1 MLKKWKV
8 YFISLFFTAMFL
20 TGCQERNTE
29 NIKNKKDGYTEKVQ
43 AEMKAQERKI
53 ADNLYLNCS
62 IPEVSENAT
71 EYDISLKKYDFQTLC
86 QDILGNTEEYEISV
100 DENIGI
106 YTAEKENGGQ
116 LLVRNG
122 SIDYYKDMNSNLI
135 GNLIIDQIMDSQ
147 DTVVSSLASLEEIK
161 NRDDVK
167 HIEKEINSYMKPD
180 KGQLIICDAG
190 SYSAKQLQEIEN
202 ELVKIVGNAQDVVE
216 SWDGEVYTALRFQI
230 VLNEIPVFGRSEPEQ
245 GMYGEFNVNFQ
256 SYADIILC
264 DGKLITLSIQNMY
277 DIIAE
282 NEVKIISA
290 ENALNKIKQKY
301 TDIITSEKQTIEQI
315 WLEYVAIPQWDS
327 KSSEG
332 QFWKL
337 YWCFLKRDEEGCLWA
352 ERINAVTGGDLS
364 YGE

>member
-8 YFISLFFTAMFL
+8 YFISLFFTTMFL

-337 YWCFLKRDEEGCLWA
+337 YWCFLKRDEEGCLWT

>member
-8 YFISLFFTAMFL
+8 YFTSLCFTAMFL

-29 NIKNKKDGYTEKVQ
+29 TREEGYTEEVQ

-62 IPEVSENAT
+62 IPEFSENAT
-71 EYDISLKKYDFQTLC
+71 EYDISVKKYDFQTLC
-86 QDILGNTEEYEISV
+86 QEILGNTEEYEISV

-167 HIEKEINSYMKPD
+167 HIEKEISSYMKPD
-180 KGQLIICDAG
+180 KGQVIICDAG

-327 KSSEG
+327 KSSEC
-332 QFWKL
+332 
-337 YWCFLKRDEEGCLWA
+337 YSA
-352 ERINAVTGGDLS
+352 N
-364 YGE
+364 